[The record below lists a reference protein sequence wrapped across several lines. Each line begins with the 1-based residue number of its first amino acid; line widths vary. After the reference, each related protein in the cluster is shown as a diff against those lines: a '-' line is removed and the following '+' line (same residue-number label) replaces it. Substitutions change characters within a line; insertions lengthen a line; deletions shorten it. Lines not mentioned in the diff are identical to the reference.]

1 MIKMKTMLKEQSE
14 NNPQIE
20 IMDILQ
26 LVLDLENKVIE
37 IKTKLKEL
45 EPNVNNDRNGRRTLD
60 PKFFNKDVVDE
71 LPKKRPQ

>member
-1 MIKMKTMLKEQSE
+1 MLKEQSE

-60 PKFFNKDVVDE
+60 RNFLKDLEKDDH
-71 LPKKRPQ
+71 PNKRPH

>member
-1 MIKMKTMLKEQSE
+1 
-14 NNPQIE
+14 
-20 IMDILQ
+20 MDILQ

-45 EPNVNNDRNGRRTLD
+45 EPNVNNDKDGRRKLD

-71 LPKKRPQ
+71 LPKKRPR

>member
-1 MIKMKTMLKEQSE
+1 MKTMLKEQSE

-45 EPNVNNDRNGRRTLD
+45 EPNVNNDKDGRRKLD
-60 PKFFNKDVVDE
+60 PKFFNRDVVDE
-71 LPKKRPQ
+71 LPKKRPE

>member
-1 MIKMKTMLKEQSE
+1 MKTMLKEQSE

-45 EPNVNNDRNGRRTLD
+45 EPNVNNDKDGRRKLD
-60 PKFFNKDVVDE
+60 PNFLKDLEKDDH
-71 LPKKRPQ
+71 PNKRPQ

>member
-1 MIKMKTMLKEQSE
+1 MKTMLKEQSE

-60 PKFFNKDVVDE
+60 RNFLKDLEKDDH
-71 LPKKRPQ
+71 PNKRPH